1 MNSRTYMAIEIT
13 IPKVVKNSKLQSK
26 QLISVNFKSLVK
38 EAQEEIAKPFS
49 INSMAVDSQ

>member
-1 MNSRTYMAIEIT
+1 MAIEIT

-49 INSMAVDSQ
+49 INSMEVDSQ